1 MRRYR
6 VILPDVFACLRAEP
20 LPTLR
25 KWLLAK
31 CEVWDLIDESTTE
44 VDAEIVNVWVPLF
57 RSVEALEIALEALK
71 ADDEDIR
78 LARVCA
84 IYAGALQEM
93 DIEVMR

>member
-20 LPTLR
+20 IPTLR
-25 KWLLAK
+25 KWLQAK
-31 CEVWDLIDESTTE
+31 CEVWDMMNESTAE
-44 VDAEIVNVWVPLF
+44 VDAEIVNIWIPLF
-57 RSVEALEIALEALK
+57 RSVEALEIAIEVLK
-71 ADDEDIR
+71 TDDEDSR

-84 IYAGALQEM
+84 IYASALQEM